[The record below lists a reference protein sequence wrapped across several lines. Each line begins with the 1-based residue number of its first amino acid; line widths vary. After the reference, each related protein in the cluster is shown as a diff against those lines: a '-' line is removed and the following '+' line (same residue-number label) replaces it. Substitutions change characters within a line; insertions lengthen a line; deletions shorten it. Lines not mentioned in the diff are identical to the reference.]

1 MFHTRFAQGEPLTLT
16 TFSLT
21 SHLSNLA
28 AAAALAVGLGYGAAA
43 EAAPLTLDMST
54 TAGFAQTCKQMP
66 RDARRLKSD
75 DERIAWAICR
85 DTDQTRRLITWAT
98 QGFPKAQRMPLPQVV
113 AEVERKVDEVRREM
127 AQTRQVLARTNL
139 GEHRSLRIAPGQ
151 WQMDLNGDG
160 QIEVWEKYFFA
171 IPKRG
176 LNHASWGMP
185 RNDKAHIQRSY
196 VPTAQIAVDQAD
208 VLWALSYHQ
217 FIEGLLTHV
226 RAFELDT
233 KSWQLTLAHP
243 ALLAQAHQLI
253 GQGLETSDRMR
264 HAVLAETD
272 DEQEWIASP
281 QQRHSVFP
289 LVLDA
294 EDFQTWR
301 EVMAEARATW
311 QGEHLL
317 PASRNARG
325 LLGQMAPL
333 CAEGQGLNV
342 KQLYLKP
349 PAKGTR
355 IGSGPLPDVGQACQ
369 PISAAKPAS
378 RLAEMAERAA
388 SSEAVGT
395 KTLRHLYWVN

>member
-1 MFHTRFAQGEPLTLT
+1 MI
-16 TFSLT
+16 LT
-21 SHLSNLA
+21 SSSTSRRARLSNLA

-54 TAGFAQTCKQMP
+54 TAGFAQTCKQLP

-75 DERIAWAICR
+75 DERIAWALCR

-98 QGFPKAQRMPLPQVV
+98 QNFKRIDHTPLPQVV
-113 AEVERKVDEVRREM
+113 AEVERKIDEVRREM
-127 AQTRQVLARTNL
+127 AQTRQVLARINL
-139 GEHRSLRIAPGQ
+139 GERRSLQIAPGQ

-160 QIEVWEKYFFA
+160 QMALWEKYFFA

-176 LNHASWGMP
+176 LSHASWGLP
-185 RNDKAHIQRSY
+185 RNDEAHIQRNY
-196 VPTAQIAVDQAD
+196 APAAQIRIDQAD

-226 RAFELDT
+226 RAFDLDT
-233 KSWQLTLAHP
+233 KHWHLTLARP
-243 ALLAQAHQLI
+243 ALLGQAHTLI

-272 DEQEWIASP
+272 DDQEWIANP
-281 QQRHSVFP
+281 QQRQSVFP

-325 LLGQMAPL
+325 LLGELAPL

-342 KQLYLKP
+342 KQLYRKP
-349 PAKGTR
+349 PTKTLR
-355 IGSGPLPDVGQACQ
+355 IGSSGPLPDVSGACQ
-369 PISAAKPAS
+369 PISPTKPAS
-378 RLAEMAERAA
+378 RLGEMAERAA
-388 SSEAVGT
+388 RSEAVGT

>member
-1 MFHTRFAQGEPLTLT
+1 M
-16 TFSLT
+16 
-21 SHLSNLA
+21 A
-28 AAAALAVGLGYGAAA
+28 AAAALAVGLGYGAAV

-54 TAGFAQTCKQMP
+54 TAGFAKTCQQLP
-66 RDARRLKSD
+66 REARRLKSD

-98 QGFPKAQRMPLPQVV
+98 QGFARAQRMPLPQVV
-113 AEVERKVDEVRREM
+113 AEVERKIDETRREM
-127 AQTRQVLARTNL
+127 AQTRQVLARINL
-139 GEHRSLRIAPGQ
+139 GERHSLQIAPGQ
-151 WQMDLNGDG
+151 WQIDLNGDG
-160 QIEVWEKYFFA
+160 RLEVWEKYFFA
-171 IPKRG
+171 LPKRG
-176 LNHASWGMP
+176 LSHASWGMP
-185 RNDKAHIQRSY
+185 RNDEVHIQNNYQPSAKI
-196 VPTAQIAVDQAD
+196 TTDQAD

-226 RAFELDT
+226 RAFDLDT
-233 KSWQLTLAHP
+233 QRWHLTVARP
-243 ALLAQAHQLI
+243 ALLAQAHKLI

-272 DEQEWIASP
+272 DKQEWIANP

-294 EDFQTWR
+294 EDFSTWR

-355 IGSGPLPDVGQACQ
+355 IGSSGPLPDVGQACQ
-369 PISAAKPAS
+369 TVSASKPVS
-378 RLAEMAERAA
+378 RLAEMAEQAA
-388 SSEAVGT
+388 RSEAVGT